1 MKVNNSI
8 IALLLFLCSCNMNNN
23 TKELKQE
30 SLFDSLT
37 TKIQFL
43 DTQIR
48 QGIEELKKEYPDLH
62 RNVIAAYFTGSE
74 SFSEVIRADSMIVI
88 SYYDT
93 KADLPHEYYKGY
105 FDMDSTSV
113 LIFDRD
119 NIGLQFYNSSF
130 LNTSQSISFNKSSL
144 DVLIMLAYIIK
155 NDSLFRWIAP

>member
-1 MKVNNSI
+1 
-8 IALLLFLCSCNMNNN
+8 MNNN

-37 TKIQFL
+37 TKNQFL

-62 RNVIAAYFTGSE
+62 RKVIAVCFTGSD

-88 SYYDT
+88 SFYDT
-93 KADLPHEYYKGY
+93 KADLPQECYKGY
-105 FDMDSTSV
+105 FEMDSTSV

-119 NIGLQFYNSSF
+119 NIGLRFYDSSV
-130 LNTSQSISFNKSSL
+130 LNTSQNISFNKTSL
-144 DVLIMLAYIIK
+144 DVLIMIAYIIK
-155 NDSLFRWIAP
+155 NDSLLRWIAP